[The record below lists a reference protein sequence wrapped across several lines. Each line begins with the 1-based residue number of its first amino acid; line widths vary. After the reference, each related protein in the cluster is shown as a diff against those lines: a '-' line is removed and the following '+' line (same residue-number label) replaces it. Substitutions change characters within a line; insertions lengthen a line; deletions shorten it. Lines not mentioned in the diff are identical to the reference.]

1 MAVPDFQ
8 SLMLP
13 LLKLINSRDS
23 VTPATAHGSLA
34 AELHLSDAD
43 LAQRLPSG
51 QMTVFVNRIG
61 WARTYLK
68 KAGLLHTPRR
78 GVWQITEA
86 GRSVLAQDPSRIDI
100 RFLRQFPTFLEFDR
114 AVGEVREDPGNEA
127 VATPAERTPQE
138 ELERAF
144 QVIHDSLA
152 HDLKERLADCTPAF
166 FEQLVVD
173 VLMRMGYGGFR
184 PDSGRT
190 VGGPGDGGIDG
201 IINEDRLGL
210 DTIYVQAKR
219 WEGTVGRP
227 EIQKFAGALQGHRAS
242 KGVFIATSAFT
253 KEAEDYVSRI
263 NSRIV
268 LIDGSTLAKLMI
280 EHDVGVS
287 TVRSFAVKRVDS
299 DYFTD
304 E

>member
-13 LLKLINSRDS
+13 LLRLLGSRDS
-23 VTPATAHGSLA
+23 VTPTAAHSALAT
-34 AELHLSDAD
+34 ELGLSEAD

-51 QMTVFVNRIG
+51 QMPVFVNRIG

-68 KAGLLHTPRR
+68 KAGLLQTPRR
-78 GVWQITEA
+78 GVWQITDI
-86 GRSVLAQDPSRIDI
+86 GRSALAQNPARIDI
-100 RFLRQFPTFLEFDR
+100 KYLRQFPSFLEFHT
-114 AVGEVREDPGNEA
+114 AVGDPRETIATEALTVR
-127 VATPAERTPQE
+127 AERTPQE

-173 VLMRMGYGGFR
+173 VLMKMGYGGFR
-184 PDSGRT
+184 PDSGKT
-190 VGGPGDGGIDG
+190 IGGPGDGGIDG

-219 WEGTVGRP
+219 WEGSVGRP
-227 EIQKFAGALQGHRAS
+227 EVQKFAGALQGHRAN
-242 KGVFIATSAFT
+242 KGVFITTSAFT

-263 NSRIV
+263 NNRIV
-268 LIDGSTLAKLMI
+268 LIDGAMLARLMI

-287 TVRSFAVKRVDS
+287 IVSSFVVKRVDS
-299 DYFTD
+299 DYFT
-304 E
+304 EE